1 MKLLK
6 EMQETKNFS
15 ATEQA
20 IIRYILE
27 EPKQLANLSI
37 RELAEKTFTSTAGIF
52 RFCQKLGLK
61 GYMEFKIK
69 FISEI
74 SRTSMEAELGDK
86 PITDRDNALSVVN
99 KIACLEIEAIEETKN
114 ELDLAQVVRVAE
126 MIDQAKQVD
135 FYAFDDNLC
144 IAQTACSHFMYTGKV
159 AVINSAANYQF
170 IQAITSTSER
180 VAIILSRTGEN
191 KKLIKIARLLRGKKV
206 KTIILTPVKDS
217 ALVKLCDEFFYVANT
232 EAFLNLG
239 SLIYGA
245 GVQYILNV
253 LFSLLLAKNYDL
265 VLKINAEYEALT
277 GRTEDD
283 WRTW

>member
-6 EMQETKNFS
+6 KMQETKNFS

-27 EPKQLANLSI
+27 EPKQLVHLSI
-37 RELAEKTFTSTAGIF
+37 RELAEKTFTSTAGVF
-52 RFCQKLGLK
+52 RFCQKLGLT
-61 GYMEFKIK
+61 GYMEFKIQL
-69 FISEI
+69 ISEI
-74 SRTSMEAELGDK
+74 SRTSMEAELGDQ
-86 PITDRDNALSVVN
+86 PITDQDNALSVVN

-114 ELDLAQVVRVAE
+114 EIDLAQIMRVAE
-126 MIDQAKQVD
+126 LIDRAKQVD

-144 IAQTACSHFMYTGKV
+144 IAQTACCHFMHTGKV
-159 AVINSAANYQF
+159 AVVNSAANYQF
-170 IQAITSTSER
+170 IQAITSTIEH
-180 VAIILSRTGEN
+180 VAIILSRTGQN
-191 KKLIKIARLLRGKKV
+191 KKLIKIARLLREKKV
-206 KTIILTPVKDS
+206 KTILLTPEKGS
-217 ALVKLCDEFFYVANT
+217 ALVKLCDEFLYVANT

-253 LFSLLLAKNYDL
+253 LFSLLLAKNYDQ
-265 VLKINAEYEALT
+265 VVKINADYEAAT